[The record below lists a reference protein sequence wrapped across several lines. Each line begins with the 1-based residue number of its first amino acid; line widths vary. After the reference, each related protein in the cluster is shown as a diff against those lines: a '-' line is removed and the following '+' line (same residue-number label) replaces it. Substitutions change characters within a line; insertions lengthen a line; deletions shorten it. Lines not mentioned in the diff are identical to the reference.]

1 MSSIKRIFNPKNKKL
16 FFKYGFIS
24 LLSYCFTF
32 SGLYFLI
39 DQLKI
44 GKEIS
49 FIIVYG
55 SAYIIL
61 YSIQLRFL
69 FFKKHDSNKL
79 FRYLIAII
87 IFYISANIFYNLGLC
102 LNIHY
107 LLSTAFTIII
117 LMPLRLIVY
126 SSFVYKD

>member
-1 MSSIKRIFNPKNKKL
+1 MPLITRIINFKNKKL

-24 LLSYCFTF
+24 LLSYCYTF

-39 DQLKI
+39 DELKM
-44 GKEIS
+44 GKELS
-49 FIIVYG
+49 FILVYG
-55 SAYIIL
+55 SAYIVL

-87 IFYISANIFYNLGLC
+87 IFYIGANIFYNLGLYF
-102 LNIHY
+102 NFHY

-126 SSFVYKD
+126 SLFVYKD